1 MVTKEQQSITDFHL
15 IAVVLLMPWCTFVSP
30 SNRALTLLKMSL
42 APHNR
47 ALSLQPVLFSFDLPL
62 DVA

>member
-1 MVTKEQQSITDFHL
+1 
-15 IAVVLLMPWCTFVSP
+15 MPWCTFVSP